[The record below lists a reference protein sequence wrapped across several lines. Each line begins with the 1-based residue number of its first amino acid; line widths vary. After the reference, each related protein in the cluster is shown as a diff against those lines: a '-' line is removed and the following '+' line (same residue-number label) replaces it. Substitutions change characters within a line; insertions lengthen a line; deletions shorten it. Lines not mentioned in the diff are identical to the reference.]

1 MKTLLGKSREEA
13 SFTVIITD
21 NNASLAVQNAFY
33 NPNLNSMN
41 MLPGYILPP
50 FFDPAQSLAINYEC
64 FATMGHEIT
73 HGFDILGSRF
83 DKYGTV
89 TADGIWAS
97 PADKAEFDRRTELL
111 VKQYE
116 SYDVLPDEMPGVKA
130 NGKATTSENIADLG
144 GMEIAYQAFLN
155 RLKADGYTGDELK
168 LMKQRFFLA
177 TGEEWRM
184 KYDAAYVNYLAFGKD
199 NPNGADSHSMN
210 KERVNGVVANMDG
223 WYDAFDIEEGALYR
237 KPADRIHIW

>member
-1 MKTLLGKSREEA
+1 MMRTNYKNQWLLAAILFCGLVMTSC
-13 SFTVIITD
+13 SDQQGIID
-21 NNASLAVQNAFY
+21 NPVT
-33 NPNLNSMN
+33 P
-41 MLPGYILPP
+41 
-50 FFDPAQSLAINYEC
+50 E
-64 FATMGHEIT
+64 
-73 HGFDILGSRF
+73 HGA
-83 DKYGTV
+83 V

-97 PADKAEFDRRTELL
+97 PADRAEFDRRTELL
-111 VKQYE
+111 VKQFE

-130 NGKATTSENIADLG
+130 NGKATIAENIADLG
-144 GMEIAYQAFLN
+144 GLEIAYQAFLN

-177 TGEEWRM
+177 TGELWRM
-184 KYDAAYVNYLAFGKD
+184 KYDATYVDLYAFGKD
-199 NPNGADSHSMN
+199 NPRGADGHSMN